1 MTMNATTQRGEGAGV
16 RDAAELERE
25 GDEIRADMGR
35 TLNELERKFSPEQ
48 MMERSMN
55 FLRENGSS
63 VVEEIGT
70 TVRNHPLPV
79 LLTAAGLIWL
89 TSSITQSKWKR
100 SGTEASDD
108 ATYDDVTYSGADSEP
123 SSHATQTSTL
133 NTVRGKVSA
142 SMRAVRE
149 REQRA
154 AASFVGLVQEQ
165 PLVLGAL
172 AVAAGA
178 LLGAALPMTRYEN
191 ELLAQTQDGSASRG
205 NGATIH
211 SDGGTEQLQT
221 ETSQSYGA
229 TSAPPET
236 ARI

>member
-1 MTMNATTQRGEGAGV
+1 MTMNATTQGGNANV
-16 RDAAELERE
+16 RDPAELERE

-48 MMERSMN
+48 MMERSMS

-63 VVEEIGT
+63 LVEEIGT

-79 LLTAAGLIWL
+79 LLTAAGLVWL
-89 TSSITQSKWKR
+89 TSSITQQSRSKR
-100 SGTEASDD
+100 TGSGDGA
-108 ATYDDVTYSGADSEP
+108 TYSGSDSE
-123 SSHATQTSTL
+123 SSLQSAGGASTL
-133 NTVRGKVSA
+133 KSVRGKVSA

-154 AASFVGLVQEQ
+154 AESFVGLVQEQ
-165 PLVLGAL
+165 PLALGAL

-178 LLGAALPMTRYEN
+178 LIGAALPMTRYEN
-191 ELLAQTQDGSASRG
+191 ELLAQVQDGSTSRG

-211 SDGGTEQLQT
+211 SNDDMDEPPMG
-221 ETSQSYGA
+221 TSQSYGA

>member
-1 MTMNATTQRGEGAGV
+1 MTMNATTQPSEGARV

-25 GDEIRADMGR
+25 GDAIRADMGR

-48 MMERSMN
+48 MMERSMS
-55 FLRENGSS
+55 FLRENGSNL
-63 VVEEIGT
+63 VEEIGT

-89 TSSITQSKWKR
+89 TGSITQSRWKR
-100 SGTEASDD
+100 SAPAPAASDD
-108 ATYDDVTYSGADSEP
+108 ATYSAADPE
-123 SSHATQTSTL
+123 SSSQSTQASTL

-154 AASFVGLVQEQ
+154 AESFAGLVQEQ
-165 PLVLGAL
+165 PLALGAL

-178 LLGAALPMTRYEN
+178 LIGAALPMTRYEN
-191 ELLAQTQDGSASRG
+191 ELLAQTQNGSAS
-205 NGATIH
+205 
-211 SDGGTEQLQT
+211 
-221 ETSQSYGA
+221 
-229 TSAPPET
+229 PET

>member
-1 MTMNATTQRGEGAGV
+1 MMNATAQRGDASV

-55 FLRENGSS
+55 FLRENGSTL
-63 VVEEIGT
+63 VQEIGT

-79 LLTAAGLIWL
+79 LLTAAGLVWL
-89 TSSITQSKWKR
+89 TGSITQSRRKR
-100 SGTEASDD
+100 PGPSDG
-108 ATYDDVTYSGADSEP
+108 ATYSGSDSGASP
-123 SSHATQTSTL
+123 QATDASAS
-133 NTVRGKVSA
+133 NTVRSKVAA

-154 AASFVGLVQEQ
+154 AESFVGLVQDQ
-165 PLVLGAL
+165 PLALGAL

-178 LLGAALPMTRYEN
+178 LIGAALPMTRYEN
-191 ELLAQTQDGSASRG
+191 ELLAQTQDGATSRG
-205 NGATIH
+205 NGATAQ
-211 SDGGTEQLQT
+211 STVGTDPPM
-221 ETSQSYGA
+221 ETAPSHGA
-229 TSAPPET
+229 TSASQET
-236 ARI
+236 PRI

>member
-1 MTMNATTQRGEGAGV
+1 MTMNATTQPSEGARV

-25 GDEIRADMGR
+25 GDAIRADMGR

-48 MMERSMN
+48 MMERSMS
-55 FLRENGSS
+55 FLRENGSNL
-63 VVEEIGT
+63 VEEIGT

-89 TSSITQSKWKR
+89 TGSITQSRWKR
-100 SGTEASDD
+100 SASAPAASDD
-108 ATYDDVTYSGADSEP
+108 ATYSAADPE
-123 SSHATQTSTL
+123 SSSQSTQASTL

-154 AASFVGLVQEQ
+154 AESFAGLVQEQ
-165 PLVLGAL
+165 PLALGAL

-178 LLGAALPMTRYEN
+178 LIGAALPMTRYEN
-191 ELLAQTQDGSASRG
+191 ELLAQTQNGSAS
-205 NGATIH
+205 
-211 SDGGTEQLQT
+211 
-221 ETSQSYGA
+221 
-229 TSAPPET
+229 PET